1 MHFSAGGQID
11 SNYDI
16 FIFTKI
22 VKLCIQKY
30 WINKIDTAAS
40 SLEDY
45 VQDISVPIK
54 LVKD

>member
-22 VKLCIQKY
+22 VKLCIQKH
-30 WINKIDTAAS
+30 WIDKILNCNT
-40 SLEDY
+40 LF
-45 VQDISVPIK
+45 I
-54 LVKD
+54 LF